1 MTPGRWDSAGHE
13 EQPVVAGSPPS
24 RPRAHLNGGAG
35 AARRGRGGRG
45 GARRRQWE
53 RAGGA
58 GRGGGGAS
66 RRTKRERAR
75 REEAGGAGHAG
86 PPAGE
91 RVRREGD
98 SGASGAPWP
107 AGRGEARRRGHG
119 GCELLA
125 ALVGEPAAPA
135 AAHQPALG
143 AHRRRLP
150 TTRRRVP
157 AGGSPQGVCVCGGGG
172 RPCPAWGRAGGRG
185 VLVPP
190 QVVRGWGLS
199 PPGGEGES
207 GGGPSRLG
215 LLGGCLWGACLP
227 CAVCP
232 PHEGQSGTPVLL
244 AWARRSS
251 PPGRVSRK
259 PGLILAW

>member
-157 AGGSPQGVCVCGGGG
+157 AGGSPQGVCVCVEGGAPVSCVGT
-172 RPCPAWGRAGGRG
+172 
-185 VLVPP
+185 
-190 QVVRGWGLS
+190 RGWA
-199 PPGGEGES
+199 E
-207 GGGPSRLG
+207 
-215 LLGGCLWGACLP
+215 GACAP
-227 CAVCP
+227 AGCAGLGAQP
-232 PHEGQSGTPVLL
+232 
-244 AWARRSS
+244 AR
-251 PPGRVSRK
+251 G
-259 PGLILAW
+259 